1 MNSNALKK
9 LNIQKE
15 TKSPEG
21 GKIDFDTGF
30 LEETAFTYYLQKAP
44 MASLESLKKAYL
56 KAQQT
61 YASYGIT
68 TAQDG
73 MIVDALKNIYHMLI
87 QDHISVSYTPRCV

>member
-1 MNSNALKK
+1 MCIRDS
-9 LNIQKE
+9 
-15 TKSPEG
+15 
-21 GKIDFDTGF
+21 FDTGF

-68 TAQDG
+68 TAQD
-73 MIVDALKNIYHMLI
+73 LSLI
-87 QDHISVSYTPRCV
+87 HI